1 MSNEYLIERRMKQHK
16 LRRKARRGEIA
27 VRRFYKCIRFIF
39 ILFIFYVIYRL
50 GNAHY
55 WYLPNDMYENPKK
68 NAIEILGNDIVKKE
82 KIIAQIKDITPKKV
96 PLYKINPANLAKSI
110 EELPP
115 IRRAYIRR
123 YWFPARLVIMVEEVE
138 PALIVSATE
147 DTPEII
153 AFSTNGEIIPK
164 EYLPLDSKY
173 KPIKILSY
181 GTQGDDYEHWDS
193 EKIETLCKLAYF
205 IKAYANEEIK
215 YIDLRQPHNVFV
227 QLQNVKIRL
236 GEIDD
241 TVFERIK
248 SIQDIMPELKIL
260 KENIKYVDLAWETK
274 YLKLDKS
281 KKTLQ

>member
-27 VRRFYKCIRFIF
+27 VRRFYKCIRFLF
-39 ILFIFYVIYRL
+39 ILFIFYALYRL

-55 WYLPNDMYENPKK
+55 WYLPQDILDNPKST
-68 NAIEILGNDIVKKE
+68 AIEILGNDIVKKE
-82 KIIAQIKDITPKKV
+82 KIINQIKDLMPKDI
-96 PLYKINPANLAKSI
+96 PLYKINPANLANQI
-110 EELPP
+110 ETLPP
-115 IRRAYIRR
+115 VKRAYIRR
-123 YWFPARLVIMVEEVE
+123 YWLPARLVIMIEEVE
-138 PALIVSATE
+138 PAIIVSPTE

-153 AFSTNGEIIPK
+153 AFSTTGDIIPK

-173 KPIKILSY
+173 KPVRVLSY
-181 GTQGDDYEHWDS
+181 GTHGDDYEHWDS
-193 EKIETLCKLAYF
+193 EKVDTLYQLAKF
-205 IKAYANEEIK
+205 IKAYSNEDVL

-281 KKTLQ
+281 